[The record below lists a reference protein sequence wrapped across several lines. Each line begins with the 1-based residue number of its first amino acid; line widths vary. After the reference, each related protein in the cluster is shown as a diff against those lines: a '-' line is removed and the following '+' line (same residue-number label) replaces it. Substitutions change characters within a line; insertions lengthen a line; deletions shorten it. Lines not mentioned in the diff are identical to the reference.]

1 MAARERAL
9 TLVSRKEA
17 LESELS
23 AQFSILS
30 SNQST
35 MNTPLVDKEGFPRAD
50 IDVWAVRHARVRIIE
65 LRNDLNALVDEMALA
80 LAAVG
85 PADASSA
92 SSNTQTGTSTNAIEA
107 SQENLS
113 AFAKVDGV
121 APGSPAATAGLRRED
136 EILSFGRLNA
146 RDFAQAP
153 RSLQPLAALVAEY
166 ENRPLDVVVR
176 RDGSVLTLSFTPRSG
191 WGGRG
196 LLGCHIVPVS
206 RQNLS
211 ENDPKV
217 TTGLSTLLKANEHD

>member
-1 MAARERAL
+1 MTARERAL
-9 TLVSRKEA
+9 ALVSRKEA
-17 LESELS
+17 LEAELS

-65 LRNDLNALVDEMALA
+65 LKNDISALVDEMAVA

-92 SSNTQTGTSTNAIEA
+92 RSSAQTDPSANETGL
-107 SQENLS
+107 SQENMP

-121 APGSPAATAGLRRED
+121 APGSPAATAGLLRED
-136 EILSFGRLNA
+136 QILSFGRLDA
-146 RDFAQAP
+146 SDFAQAP
-153 RSLQPLAALVAEY
+153 RSLQPLAALVGEY
-166 ENRPLDVVVR
+166 ENRSLDVVVR
-176 RDGSVLTLSFTPRSG
+176 RNGTILTLGFTPRSG

-196 LLGCHIVPVS
+196 LLG
-206 RQNLS
+206 
-211 ENDPKV
+211 
-217 TTGLSTLLKANEHD
+217 